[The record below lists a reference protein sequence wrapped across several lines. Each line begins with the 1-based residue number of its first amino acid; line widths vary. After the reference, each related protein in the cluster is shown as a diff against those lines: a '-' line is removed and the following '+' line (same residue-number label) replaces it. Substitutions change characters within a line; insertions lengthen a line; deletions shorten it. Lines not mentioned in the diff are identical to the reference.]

1 MQFAEPHDRIRVTTP
16 WLMVCCEAC
25 ADRCLM
31 GFRDKEIAEFDRH
44 FRSEEESE
52 EIQMFIV
59 SHPRATG
66 AALTLED
73 KVSGPH

>member
-1 MQFAEPHDRIRVTTP
+1 
-16 WLMVCCEAC
+16 
-25 ADRCLM
+25 M